1 MPLSDRL
8 DLPHGTVVL
17 WKIDETEAE
26 LRMLCTPGECAYAAE
41 RFSSESRRREW
52 LAWHAALRQIVPEA
66 EPFYLPD
73 GAPAIGN
80 ALRIGVSHTEGYA
93 AVFVAKSACAVD
105 IERKERDF
113 LRAARRYLSPEEE
126 ALCAETAG
134 ALSPGLVWCAKE
146 TLYKL
151 AGGKR
156 TDLLRDIRIAG
167 FDLCGPSIHSTVAGK
182 PFRLG
187 TIPHEE
193 LHIVFGAAERE

>member
-26 LRMLCTPGECAYAAE
+26 LRMLCTPGECAHAAE

-52 LAWHAALRQIVPEA
+52 LAWHAALQRIVPDA

-80 ALRIGVSHTEGYA
+80 ALRIGVS
-93 AVFVAKSACAVD
+93 

-113 LRAARRYLSPEEE
+113 GRAARRYLSPEEE

-151 AGGKR
+151 AGGKY

-167 FDLCGPSIHSTVAGK
+167 FDPRGPSIHGTVAGK

-193 LHIVFGAAERE
+193 LHIVFGEAERE